1 MVDADSAHTVAA
13 GNGVVRRLAVAPNG
27 QFVAAFT
34 DDGRLV
40 VWVADFTKNLSEFST
55 ESDSPPDQ
63 LAWCGTDSVVMA
75 WPVSALD
82 CVHSCL
88 AFLSSL
94 RGKMWR
100 NPQQLRNVH
109 RTCSCWW
116 AHTATGSTST
126 WTNEPC

>member
-1 MVDADSAHTVAA
+1 MVDVDLAHTVAA

-82 CVHSCL
+82 CIDSALIFSCL
-88 AFLSSL
+88 CDTRCGRIHSGCATCTGHALAGGPVRRL
-94 RGKMWR
+94 G
-100 NPQQLRNVH
+100 QL
-109 RTCSCWW
+109 
-116 AHTATGSTST
+116 
-126 WTNEPC
+126 